1 MNPYTNDNEALPVP
15 GVHPLEAPTQTIQV
29 NGAWIPYI
37 VGALE
42 FMRRAETWAGTAT
55 EVNEAVQQA
64 EDLVAAI
71 AGA

>member
-15 GVHPLEAPTQTIQV
+15 GVHPLEAPTETIQV

-42 FMRRAETWAGTAT
+42 FMKRAETWAGTTA
-55 EVNEAVQQA
+55 EVDEAVQQA
-64 EDLVAAI
+64 EDLI
-71 AGA
+71 AYIAEA